1 MVSLLIFVFPP
12 GYFGANPAMRQ
23 IGYCLILVMF
33 AGMDLLTG
41 TYKCIVRLSVPY
53 DLIKIF
59 WCIVLTCATVG
70 LTSIIYAATTSAH
83 HLLIGILPL
92 ILIGG
97 MAMSLMISLRI
108 VVKYSYERLEAVTSS
123 RKPVIVLGSAIN
135 SLALASTLKSE
146 AGGHFNPVAL
156 LSLSD
161 SHYKKESTDCRWKSS
176 LPKQLTSFSHD
187 ITPIPWYFSRPSLSK
202 CEADWPNNS

>member
-1 MVSLLIFVFPP
+1 MNQNLIEKVCNLKIVRLIQSAPTPRWIIFSIDLFIMAMVSLLIFVFPP

-53 DLIKIF
+53 DLIKVF

-108 VVKYSYERLEAVTSS
+108 VVKYSYEQLEAVTSS
-123 RKPVIVLGSAIN
+123 RPGIHPQKRGRRSFRPRGP
-135 SLALASTLKSE
+135 ALAEQLSLQKKNQRT
-146 AGGHFNPVAL
+146 AGGKV
-156 LSLSD
+156 LS
-161 SHYKKESTDCRWKSS
+161 R
-176 LPKQLTSFSHD
+176 
-187 ITPIPWYFSRPSLSK
+187 
-202 CEADWPNNS
+202 NS